1 MRLDMQV
8 RRASLREL
16 AESYQRDSK
25 KEKHLK
31 EGKMLY
37 MGRVFWFYRLSLLL
51 CQLVIAP
58 LWSEDNL
65 IG

>member
-25 KEKHLK
+25 KENHLK
-31 EGKMLY
+31 EGKKLY
-37 MGRVFWFYRLSLLL
+37 MGRVCWPYRL
-51 CQLVIAP
+51 
-58 LWSEDNL
+58 
-65 IG
+65 